1 MAEAVTMSRRQAPIS
16 DHDLPTDLG
25 QVGLW
30 SAPELVAGQILCSRP
45 KPLCLTVTI
54 CTKTDITPCRNRPP
68 CPFAQRTI

>member
-45 KPLCLTVTI
+45 MGAF
-54 CTKTDITPCRNRPP
+54 TPVG
-68 CPFAQRTI
+68 